1 MKKILKIVLTVAFV
15 AGSTSVF
22 AQKLGRINMQE
33 LVFAMPETAEMQK
46 NLEAYQKELQDQLE
60 TIGVEFNNKLN
71 EYTKQVSDKNSTMS
85 DSVRQLKEK
94 ELNDLKTRYDEFV
107 QVSQQDMQKKQGELL
122 EPIIVKAQDAVKEV
136 SKAGGYTVVYDTSVN
151 AVAYFDEAVVTDI
164 LPAVKTKLGIKDTPA
179 AAPAAP
185 APKTASRQHDL
196 RAGSYTDPPRSLQA
210 QTDKPRRQP
219 FGGGHLR
226 SSGDGRCGLSVRLRP
241 DESQQRFGRSF
252 RLLQKSHVSRIGE
265 PHHLC
270 LRMGGSQLLGDRG
283 GNVFI
288 LAAEDEELPHGRTA
302 QHLVAVGASD
312 HPVEKRHDPVVLRK
326 IYLFGQIRDGIGH
339 PLPVV
344 GGESGT
350 GRNAGQL
357 FLLAGPHERDF
368 AAAILALLLR
378 VGVRRR
384 REEHQ
389 TVEHFRMTFAKGQRH
404 VAAHRMSHERT
415 ARDTERLQRIA
426 DDVGQIL
433 HRVALAPY
441 LRNAVPRQVERHDP
455 HPFVQQRDE
464 IVPHEHRF
472 QIAMQQYDASFA
484 LLRIANVQGRPPCHN
499 KLFDHR

>member
-185 APKTASRQHDL
+185 E
-196 RAGSYTDPPRSLQA
+196 RSGRG
-210 QTDKPRRQP
+210 TGRGCR
-219 FGGGHLR
+219 
-226 SSGDGRCGLSVRLRP
+226 DGRCGPRRRCSPGAAASPARCAGPFPAAEAAGRRP
-241 DESQQRFGRSF
+241 YKGSRRSPPWP
-252 RLLQKSHVSRIGE
+252 R
-265 PHHLC
+265 C
-270 LRMGGSQLLGDRG
+270 RG
-283 GNVFI
+283 GW
-288 LAAEDEELPHGRTA
+288 
-302 QHLVAVGASD
+302 
-312 HPVEKRHDPVVLRK
+312 
-326 IYLFGQIRDGIGH
+326 
-339 PLPVV
+339 
-344 GGESGT
+344 SG
-350 GRNAGQL
+350 
-357 FLLAGPHERDF
+357 
-368 AAAILALLLR
+368 
-378 VGVRRR
+378 
-384 REEHQ
+384 
-389 TVEHFRMTFAKGQRH
+389 
-404 VAAHRMSHERT
+404 
-415 ARDTERLQRIA
+415 
-426 DDVGQIL
+426 
-433 HRVALAPY
+433 
-441 LRNAVPRQVERHDP
+441 
-455 HPFVQQRDE
+455 
-464 IVPHEHRF
+464 
-472 QIAMQQYDASFA
+472 
-484 LLRIANVQGRPPCHN
+484 
-499 KLFDHR
+499 